1 MFLSKRSIVLYY
13 KEHNVKR
20 GCKMKRIL
28 VYLKPFKL
36 RMLAGF
42 GIKVTGTMAELVLP
56 FILTHILENVIS
68 RENIGDIV
76 FYGIIM
82 AVFSLIACIGN
93 ITANRMAAR
102 VTTNFSK
109 AMRKELFTK
118 TLYLSCADTD
128 DFTIPSLESRITTD
142 TYNVHNFIG
151 MMQRMGVRAPILLIG
166 GITLTLIMDWALAL
180 VMIATLPVIFITVYS
195 ISRKGVPLYT
205 DVQRSQDN
213 MVRVAREDVQGIR
226 VIKALSKNEH
236 ENRRYDKVNREL
248 SKKERKAGTI
258 MGIVNPVMTL
268 LMNLGIAAVVAV
280 AAIRVS
286 KGLSSPATVIAFM
299 QYFTLISM
307 AMMSLSRMFVMYTK
321 CAASANR
328 ISQVLDTPDRFK
340 VAEDNSPESD
350 SHIAFRN
357 VSFSYFGKKDNLTDI
372 SFSLKKGQRLG
383 IIGATGSGKST
394 LIKLL
399 LRFYEPQKGK
409 ITLNGKNI
417 TSLDREKLTSLFGV
431 ALQNDF
437 IYADTIEENI
447 RFGRDISRDDIIKA
461 AKTAQAHD
469 FITAFKD
476 GYEHR
481 LSSKGT
487 NVSGGQRQRILI
499 SRALAAKP
507 DILILD
513 DSSSALD
520 YKTDSLLRNALDK
533 ELSDT
538 TVITVAQRVSS
549 VKNCDL
555 IMVLDNGKVIGKGKH
570 SELINSCPEYK
581 EISDSQMGGAFV
593 E

>member
-1 MFLSKRSIVLYY
+1 
-13 KEHNVKR
+13 
-20 GCKMKRIL
+20 MKRIL
-28 VYLKPFKL
+28 SYLKPFKL
-36 RMLAGF
+36 RMLVGF
-42 GIKVTGTMAELVLP
+42 LIKVTGTMAELVLP
-56 FILTHILENVIS
+56 YILTHILENVIV
-68 RENIGDIV
+68 ELNVNKII
-76 FYGIIM
+76 FYGIVM
-82 AVFSLIACIGN
+82 VFFSIVACLGN
-93 ITANRMAAR
+93 IIANRMAAR

-118 TLYLSCADTD
+118 MLYLSSADTD
-128 DFTIPSLESRITTD
+128 AFTIPSLESRITTD

-166 GITLTLIMDWALAL
+166 GISLTLIMDRALAL

-205 DVQRSQDN
+205 KVQKSVDN
-213 MVRVAREDVQGIR
+213 MIRVAREDVQGIR

-236 ENRRYDKVNREL
+236 ENRRYDKVNVEL
-248 SKKERKAGTI
+248 SKQERHAGTV
-258 MGIVNPVMTL
+258 MGVVNPVMTL

-328 ISQVLDTPDRFK
+328 IAEVLDTPDKFNIT
-340 VAEDNSPESD
+340 EDTRISD
-350 SHIAFRN
+350 GIHICFDN
-357 VSFSYFGKKDNLTDI
+357 VSFSYFGKKQNLRNI
-372 SFSLKKGQRLG
+372 SLSLKKGERLG

-394 LIKLL
+394 FIKLL
-399 LRFYEPQKGK
+399 LRFYEPDSGE
-409 ITLNGKNI
+409 IRINGKNI
-417 TSLDREKLTSLFGV
+417 TSYSREQLTSMFGV

-437 IYADTIEENI
+437 VYADSVEENI
-447 RFGRDISRDDIIKA
+447 RFGRDISKPDIIRA
-461 AKTAQAHD
+461 AKIAQAHD
-469 FITAFKD
+469 FITAVPD
-476 GYEHR
+476 GYAR
-481 LSSKGT
+481 MLSSKGT
-487 NVSGGQRQRILI
+487 NISGGQRQRILI
-499 SRALAAKP
+499 SRAIASNP
-507 DILILD
+507 EILILD

-520 YKTDSLLRNALDK
+520 YKTDANLRRALD
-533 ELSDT
+533 ENMSGST
-538 TVITVAQRVSS
+538 IITVAQRVSS

-555 IMVLDNGKVIGKGKH
+555 ILVIDGGEVIGQGKH
-570 SELINSCPEYK
+570 EWLLENCTEYR